1 MEERSYHRMESPLG
15 ELLLEGDREA
25 LTGIWFADGRFVP
38 HPACA
43 DGEGEPF
50 RSAAAWLEAYFAGNA
65 PEPDVIPVKLMG
77 SPFQMLVWE
86 ELKRIPYGQVT
97 TYGAIAKGLEEKL
110 GRRVAAQAVGGAVGR
125 NPVSILIPCHRVV
138 GANGS
143 LTGYGGGLWRK
154 EFLLALEQK
163 TKF

>member
-1 MEERSYHRMESPLG
+1 MFKRFDSPLG

-25 LTGIWFADGRFVP
+25 ITGIWFADGRFAP
-38 HPACA
+38 NP
-43 DGEGEPF
+43 DSLGGEGEPF
-50 RSAAAWLEAYFAGNA
+50 RRAEGWLADYFAGRA
-65 PEPDVIPVKLMG
+65 PDPGAVPVRLTG
-77 SPFQMLVWE
+77 SPFQLLVWE
-86 ELKRIPYGQVT
+86 ELMRIPYGEVT
-97 TYGAIAKGLEEKL
+97 TYGAIARTLEQRL
-110 GRRVAAQAVGGAVGR
+110 GRRAAAQAVGGAVGR

-138 GANGS
+138 GASGR

>member
-1 MEERSYHRMESPLG
+1 MEKLSYCRMESPLG
-15 ELLLEGDREA
+15 ELLLEGDGESI
-25 LTGIWFADGRFVP
+25 TGIWFADGRFAP
-38 HPACA
+38 HPDAD

-50 RSAAAWLEAYFAGNA
+50 RLAAAWLENYFSGKRPA
-65 PEPDVIPVKLMG
+65 PDAIPVRLTG

-86 ELKRIPYGQVT
+86 ELKRIPYGEVT
-97 TYGAIAKGLEEKL
+97 TYGAIARTLEQKL

-125 NPVSILIPCHRVV
+125 NPVSVLIPCHRVV

-163 TKF
+163 TKI

>member
-1 MEERSYHRMESPLG
+1 MENARYCRMDSPLG
-15 ELLLEGDREA
+15 ELLLEGNREA
-25 LTGIWFADGRFVP
+25 ITGIWFADGRFAP
-38 HPACA
+38 SP
-43 DGEGEPF
+43 DSFGGEGEPF
-50 RSAAAWLEAYFAGNA
+50 RLAAAWLEDYFSGKRPA
-65 PEPDVIPVKLMG
+65 PECIPVRLAG

-86 ELKRIPYGQVT
+86 ELKQIPYGEVT
-97 TYGAIAKGLEEKL
+97 TYGAIAKALEQKL

-163 TKF
+163 AKN